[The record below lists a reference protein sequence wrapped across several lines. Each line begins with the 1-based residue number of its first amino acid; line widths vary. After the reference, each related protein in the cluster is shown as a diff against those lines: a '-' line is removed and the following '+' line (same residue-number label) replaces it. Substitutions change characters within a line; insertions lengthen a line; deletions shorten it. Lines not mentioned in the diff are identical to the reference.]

1 LQVYGDSSLWYLIAD
16 ANGISN
22 KNAHAS
28 GIDQLHTGQRINL
41 PAVAIGQHHSNKT
54 HKVLNANQMI
64 GNISATTPLPPTPP
78 PVPEPRKHHGIFSR
92 IVVAVVAVVATV
104 LTAGIIGAL
113 AGVANATSLT
123 SLFSIGTNVLA
134 GGGMASLTGSMAAGF
149 TAGFTGNMA
158 SQAVSSAI
166 GLQDKIDFKGALIN
180 GLATAAT
187 AGLLRGIGGS
197 KQYKAL
203 MSAADKL
210 SPTQNFSISS

>member
-1 LQVYGDSSLWYLIAD
+1 MKGKSIKDFLGRTSEETAEGLPPEAPQENLGAYTVQAGDTLESIALQVYGDSSLWYLIAD

-28 GIDQLHTGQRINL
+28 GIDQLRVGQRINL
-41 PAVAIGQHHSNKT
+41 PAVATGQHHTNKT

-78 PVPEPRKHHGIFSR
+78 PIPEPRKHHGIFSR

-113 AGVANATSLT
+113 AGVANAASLT
-123 SLFSIGTNVLA
+123 SLFNIGANVLA

-149 TAGFTGNMA
+149 TAGFT
-158 SQAVSSAI
+158 
-166 GLQDKIDFKGALIN
+166 
-180 GLATAAT
+180 
-187 AGLLRGIGGS
+187 
-197 KQYKAL
+197 
-203 MSAADKL
+203 
-210 SPTQNFSISS
+210 